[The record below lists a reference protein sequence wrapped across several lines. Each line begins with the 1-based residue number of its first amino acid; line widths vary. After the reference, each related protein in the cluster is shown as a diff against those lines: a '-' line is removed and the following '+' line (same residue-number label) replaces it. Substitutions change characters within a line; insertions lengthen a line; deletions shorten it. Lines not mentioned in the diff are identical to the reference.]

1 MAKAKL
7 GFECRNL
14 KSQMVSNTRIQIM
27 LRTVLTFGLPQSAK
41 GERTRENATENLLKR
56 TATRPVRSVNLT

>member
-1 MAKAKL
+1 MAKVEL

-14 KSQMVSNTRIQIM
+14 KSQMVSNTRIH
-27 LRTVLTFGLPQSAK
+27 LPVLTFGQPRSAK
-41 GERTRENATENLLKR
+41 GKRTRTNATENLLKR

>member
-1 MAKAKL
+1 MAKVEL

-27 LRTVLTFGLPQSAK
+27 LRTVLTFGQPKSAK
-41 GERTRENATENLLKR
+41 GERTRTNATENLLKR

>member
-1 MAKAKL
+1 MAKAEL

-27 LRTVLTFGLPQSAK
+27 LRTVLTFGQPRSAK
-41 GERTRENATENLLKR
+41 GKRTRTNAKENLFKR